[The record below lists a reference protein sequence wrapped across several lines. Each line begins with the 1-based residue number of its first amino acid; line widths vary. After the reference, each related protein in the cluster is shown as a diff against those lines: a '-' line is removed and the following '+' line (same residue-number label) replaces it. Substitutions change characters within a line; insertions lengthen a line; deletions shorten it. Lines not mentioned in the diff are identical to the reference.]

1 MDLDLLRP
9 LYNGTLAPVVSV
21 HLDTSRED
29 EDADKRVE
37 LTWRELRRDLST
49 QGVDAATLHALD
61 AEVGSSP
68 HIVGPQGESLF
79 AAGGRIL
86 GVFALSEPPT
96 RSRAAVGPVPD
107 PLETVLDLDH
117 EVPYAMVA
125 LDRAGGD
132 IEAYP
137 AGAFDPATRRT
148 YDGTTLHLT
157 RVRGGGVSMGSYH
170 RRSRNAW
177 TDNAAGVAAETVEA
191 AESVGADVVFVG
203 GDTKAVPLLREEL
216 TALNLDA
223 DIVEVAGGGRGREDA
238 VAALREA
245 VDEALADVSREQHE
259 NAMANYRDALG
270 TGLAVHGLPAVTA
283 ALAEGNVERL
293 LLSAD
298 RDTDPL
304 LWAARED
311 GRLIG
316 STPQALGAHA
326 DAAFQAPAGPLMLR
340 AATAGAAAFSELLPG
355 VAADDGCAAIL
366 RYAR

>member
-1 MDLDLLRP
+1 
-9 LYNGTLAPVVSV
+9 V

-29 EDADKRVE
+29 EDADKRLE
-37 LTWRELRRDLST
+37 LTWRDLRRDLSN
-49 QGVDAATLHALD
+49 QGVDEATLEALD

-68 HIVGPQGESLF
+68 HIVGQQGESLF
-79 AAGGRIL
+79 AADGRIL
-86 GVFALSEPPT
+86 GVFALSEPPPS
-96 RSRAAVGPVPD
+96 SRAVVGPVAD

-125 LDRAGGD
+125 LDRVGGD

-157 RVRGGGVSMGSYH
+157 RVRAGGVSMGSYH

-191 AESVGADVVFVG
+191 ATSVGADVVFVG
-203 GDTKAVPLLREEL
+203 GDAKAVPLLREEL

-223 DIVEVAGGGRGREDA
+223 DIVEVAGGRGREDA
-238 VAALREA
+238 VAALHEA
-245 VDEALADVSREQHE
+245 VEEALAQVSQDQHE
-259 NAMANYRDALG
+259 EAMATYRDALG
-270 TGLAVHGLPAVTA
+270 TGLAVHGLPAVTG

-293 LLSAD
+293 LLAAD
-298 RDTDPL
+298 RDAGPL
-304 LWAARED
+304 LWAARQD
-311 GRLIG
+311 GKLVG
-316 STPQALGAHA
+316 STPQALGLHA
-326 DAAFQAPAGPLMLR
+326 DAAFQAQAGPLMLR
-340 AATAGAAAFSELLPG
+340 AATAGGAAFSELLPG
-355 VAADDGCAAIL
+355 VDADDGCAAIL